1 MISIFFERPKTRKI
15 IFRAPR
21 DTRYVRR
28 MRMRPPA
35 PTQPWPVD
43 EDLETLDAR
52 LGGTG
57 PRAAGDTTGRNA
69 STFGGGR
76 KPFSPMG
83 PQRVHSGCP
92 GSPTG
97 ARRDEKNGWPPSL
110 YSYFMKACA
119 VTWGG
124 FSSVSRGGNAQGS
137 KSAGGVGGPPLPVQ
151 KGWGTPPPPS
161 VTWSR

>member
-1 MISIFFERPKTRKI
+1 
-15 IFRAPR
+15 
-21 DTRYVRR
+21 
-28 MRMRPPA
+28 MRPPA

-76 KPFSPMG
+76 NPFSPMG
-83 PQRVHSGCP
+83 SQRGHSGCP

-97 ARRDEKNGWPPSL
+97 ARRDEKNGWSPSL
-110 YSYFMKACA
+110 YSYFVKACA

-151 KGWGTPPPPS
+151 KGWGTPPPLQ
-161 VTWSR
+161 